1 MSFDYTALLTGGYRD
16 KPRMVAAVAL
26 LGSAFSELSDT
37 LAAMAPAHHLDTAVG
52 EQLDTLGIWIG
63 GDRRL
68 PIAVSGTYFSF
79 DVSGLGFDE
88 GIWKPA
94 DVAVEGQVVLDD
106 STFREVLRVLVAKN
120 NWGGRQLGYN
130 NYTASFD
137 FGDVTFSVHDLQD
150 MTATVHVSGASVP
163 PFLRVVIQ
171 VLELVPKPMGV
182 EYVAY
187 NYTSAPVLF
196 ATVWD
201 DTQRWWD
208 FMVWEDTL

>member
-106 STFREVLRVLVAKN
+106 STFREVLRLLVAKN

>member
-37 LAAMAPAHHLDTAVG
+37 LAAMTPAHHLDTAVG

-63 GDRRL
+63 GSRRL
-68 PIAVSGTYFSF
+68 PVAISGSYFSF

-88 GIWKPA
+88 GYWKPSG
-94 DVAVEGQVVLDD
+94 VSVEGQVVLDD
-106 STFREVLRVLVAKN
+106 STYREVLRLLVAKN
-120 NWGGRQLGYN
+120 NWEGRQLDYT
-130 NYTASFD
+130 NYTASFS
-137 FGDVTFSVHDLQD
+137 FGDVLFRVHDLQN
-150 MTATVHVSGASVP
+150 MTATVTVSGAVVP
-163 PFLRVVIQ
+163 SFLRVVIQ
-171 VLELVPKPMGV
+171 SLELVPKPMGV